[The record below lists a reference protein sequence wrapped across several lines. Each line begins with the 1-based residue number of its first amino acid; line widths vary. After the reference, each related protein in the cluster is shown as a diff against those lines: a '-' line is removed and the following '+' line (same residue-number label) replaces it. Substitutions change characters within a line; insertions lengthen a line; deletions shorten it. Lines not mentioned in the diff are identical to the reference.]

1 MVVYTIKLITT
12 PILIKSTMKTVFLSL
27 VFYFFSICMGYT
39 QNKTLFFQTDWG
51 YNGKVEDF
59 IEKAKISGYDG
70 IEIWLPA
77 ESKKQKLISKALKEF
92 DMRVIFLCGTNGN
105 LPFEESLEEYKKH
118 LQKAV
123 DQKPIAI
130 NSHTGSDFL
139 SFEQNMA
146 FINAA
151 NNLSATSNIPI
162 YHETHR
168 GRFSYSLPET
178 KKYLEANINFRLT
191 LDISHWMVV
200 HESLLKN
207 REDLLEKVVLR
218 SDHIHARVGFEEGPQ
233 VNDPSGPEW
242 KIVLD
247 RHLDIWET
255 VIQKNW
261 NEKKIATITTEFGP
275 PNYMPTI
282 PFTRKPLSDQ
292 WENNVF
298 IMNMLKD
305 RIKEMN

>member
-1 MVVYTIKLITT
+1 
-12 PILIKSTMKTVFLSL
+12 MKTVFLSL

-146 FINAA
+146 FIKAA

>member
-1 MVVYTIKLITT
+1 
-12 PILIKSTMKTVFLSL
+12 MKNLFLSL
-27 VFYFFSICMGYT
+27 TFSFFLISIGYA

-51 YNGKVEDF
+51 YNGNVEDF

-77 ESKKQKLISKALKEF
+77 ESKKQKFISKALKEF
-92 DMRVIFLCGTNGN
+92 DMKVIYLCGTNGN
-105 LPFEESLEEYKKH
+105 LPFEESLEEYKSY
-118 LQKAV
+118 LQKAI
-123 DQKPIAI
+123 DQKPLAI

-151 NNLSATSNIPI
+151 NNLSKTSNIPI

-178 KKYLEANINFRLT
+178 NKYLENNDNLKLT
-191 LDISHWMVV
+191 LDISHWIVV

-207 REDLLEKVVLR
+207 RKDLLEKVVLK

-233 VNDPSGPEW
+233 VNDPSAPEW
-242 KIVLD
+242 KIALD
-247 RHLDIWET
+247 RHLDVWEA
-255 VIQKNW
+255 VIQKKW
-261 NEKKIATITTEFGP
+261 NEKKTATITTEFGP

-292 WENNVF
+292 WETNIF

-305 RIKEMN
+305 RIKKMN

>member
-1 MVVYTIKLITT
+1 
-12 PILIKSTMKTVFLSL
+12 
-27 VFYFFSICMGYT
+27 
-39 QNKTLFFQTDWG
+39 
-51 YNGKVEDF
+51 
-59 IEKAKISGYDG
+59 
-70 IEIWLPA
+70 
-77 ESKKQKLISKALKEF
+77 
-92 DMRVIFLCGTNGN
+92 
-105 LPFEESLEEYKKH
+105 
-118 LQKAV
+118 
-123 DQKPIAI
+123 
-130 NSHTGSDFL
+130 
-139 SFEQNMA
+139 MA
-146 FINAA
+146 FINSA

-168 GRFSYSLPET
+168 GRLSYSLPEI

-218 SDHIHARVGFEEGPQ
+218 SDHIHARVGFEEGSQ
-233 VNDPSGPEW
+233 VNDPSAPEW

-247 RHLDIWET
+247 RHLAIWET

-292 WENNVF
+292 WGNNVF

-305 RIKEMN
+305 RIREMN

>member
-1 MVVYTIKLITT
+1 
-12 PILIKSTMKTVFLSL
+12 MKTVFLSL

-51 YNGKVEDF
+51 YNGKIEDF

-178 KKYLEANINFRLT
+178 KKYLEANINFSLT

>member
-1 MVVYTIKLITT
+1 MVYTIKLITT
-12 PILIKSTMKTVFLSL
+12 HILITSTMKTVFLSL
-27 VFYFFSICMGYT
+27 VFYFFSICMGYA

-70 IEIWLPA
+70 IEIWLPT
-77 ESKKQKLISKALKEF
+77 EPKKQKLISKALKEF

-146 FINAA
+146 FINSA

-168 GRFSYSLPET
+168 GRFSYSLHET

>member
-1 MVVYTIKLITT
+1 
-12 PILIKSTMKTVFLSL
+12 MKNLFLPL
-27 VFYFFSICMGYT
+27 VFYFFSICMGYA

-51 YNGKVEDF
+51 YNGSVEDF

-92 DMRVIFLCGTNGN
+92 DMEVIFLCGTNGN
-105 LPFEESLEEYKKH
+105 LPFEESLEEYKSY
-118 LQKAV
+118 LQKAI

-151 NNLSATSNIPI
+151 NNLSKTSKIPI

-178 KKYLEANINFRLT
+178 KKYLEANINLRLT

-233 VNDPSGPEW
+233 VNDPSAPEW

-261 NEKKIATITTEFGP
+261 DKNKTATITTEFGP

-292 WENNVF
+292 WQTNMF

-305 RIKEMN
+305 RIRQMN